1 MNNQIREIE
10 RLSEIAKFE
19 DSVGT
24 ACLITNQ
31 ISESFGWTDDDQK
44 NIKEIHETIT
54 DIYKEMLASAIKTYL
69 MKRCSL
75 RVEKSKLSQWMI
87 DESNFIDI
95 LGDEMGSKIRNDVSK
110 GVYFENEHLFQ
121 ALTKATEM
129 MMDMSADLYEWAK
142 NEHEFHSE
150 YDESCAECQTEI
162 LDDSRE
168 LQSLNYDYMM
178 SR

>member
-1 MNNQIREIE
+1 
-10 RLSEIAKFE
+10 
-19 DSVGT
+19 
-24 ACLITNQ
+24 
-31 ISESFGWTDDDQK
+31 
-44 NIKEIHETIT
+44 
-54 DIYKEMLASAIKTYL
+54 

-95 LGDEMGSKIRNDVSK
+95 LGDEMGSKIRNDVSE
-110 GVYFENEHLFQ
+110 GVYYENEHLFQ

-129 MMDMSADLYEWAK
+129 MMEMSADLYEWAK

-150 YDESCAECQTEI
+150 YDESCDECQAEI